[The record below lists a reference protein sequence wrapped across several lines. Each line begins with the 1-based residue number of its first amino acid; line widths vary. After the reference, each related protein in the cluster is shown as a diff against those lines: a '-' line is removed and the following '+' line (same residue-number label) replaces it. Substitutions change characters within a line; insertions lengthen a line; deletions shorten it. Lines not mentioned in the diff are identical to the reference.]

1 MGTEAVYSFYAES
14 FTDRNHLQRIQ
25 EEAYAIIQTAVATS
39 AQTRRDLAVSG
50 NHIEGDTMPT
60 IEIRIRS
67 LAQLFDALDPAPL
80 QERAL
85 DRNVESFIL
94 ASAGT
99 HRPKEPLRL
108 LVHLPESLRAHA
120 ADATD
125 AIHEHFRRAHAQG
138 ERNFRRRLRI
148 GGFALAVASVVLA
161 GSFGLRSLL
170 SNFEERA
177 LVQGLREG
185 LLILG
190 WVAMWRPVEILLFER
205 WESHLDHAMLERL
218 ASMPI
223 EFVFQPDR
231 GPASMTGFAG

>member
-1 MGTEAVYSFYAES
+1 MT
-14 FTDRNHLQRIQ
+14 
-25 EEAYAIIQTAVATS
+25 
-39 AQTRRDLAVSG
+39 
-50 NHIEGDTMPT
+50 T

-85 DRNVESFIL
+85 NRNAESYVL
-94 ASAGT
+94 GSAAKS
-99 HRPKEPLRL
+99 RPTEPLRL

-120 ADATD
+120 ADAAD

-148 GGFALAVASVVLA
+148 GGFTLAIALGVLA

-170 SNFEERA
+170 SNVEGRA
-177 LVQGLREG
+177 LVQGLGEG

-190 WVAMWRPVEILLFER
+190 WVAMWRPVEILLFEH

-218 ASMPI
+218 ASIPI
-223 EFVFQPDR
+223 EFVFQPDAVR
-231 GPASMTGFAG
+231 EA